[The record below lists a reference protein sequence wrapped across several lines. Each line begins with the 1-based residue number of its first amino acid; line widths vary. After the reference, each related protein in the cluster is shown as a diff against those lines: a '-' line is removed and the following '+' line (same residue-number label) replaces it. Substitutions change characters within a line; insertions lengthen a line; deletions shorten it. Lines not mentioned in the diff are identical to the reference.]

1 MQHLNS
7 TSWFLGI
14 IQESDF
20 SQTCSFSADMWQKV
34 RIPIVLLYSNK
45 KNAYKFIRFLPKPQK
60 PHFWSIFW
68 EFLGPPDSTGLFFKN
83 QAVTFL
89 TSWVNN
95 FMYIIRKNYWINSEI
110 FCWAWTDGQ
119 MNKWTNWAK
128 FIRHFASASV

>member
-60 PHFWSIFW
+60 PHF
-68 EFLGPPDSTGLFFKN
+68 
-83 QAVTFL
+83 
-89 TSWVNN
+89 
-95 FMYIIRKNYWINSEI
+95 
-110 FCWAWTDGQ
+110 
-119 MNKWTNWAK
+119 
-128 FIRHFASASV
+128 